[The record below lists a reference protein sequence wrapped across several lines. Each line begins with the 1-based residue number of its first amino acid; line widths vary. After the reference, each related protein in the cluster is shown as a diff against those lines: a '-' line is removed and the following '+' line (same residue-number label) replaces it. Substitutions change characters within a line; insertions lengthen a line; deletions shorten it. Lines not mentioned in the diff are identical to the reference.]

1 MTLSLSL
8 SRTAGANTTMLRAH
22 SAETPATRFAMIG
35 LAGGVF
41 FAAYLT
47 WRPFEVMFTLSDAL
61 FCVAAVGLAIGNG
74 LHLRPFGALTPWW
87 LLAYITMVSGL
98 LVGTIAN
105 GEPLRWSVAAA
116 QYGFAM
122 IVLPCLLIG
131 HGADRTLWL
140 AKIMLAGVVAM
151 EAFGIG
157 VYFLS
162 SGGYEDH
169 QRLGIDFISGSRR
182 LGAFPGDANWNGAYI
197 AMCLPF
203 IVYLHGKRQL
213 PGWLALIAAA
223 VLIEGLLLSAS
234 VSAILSA
241 TVAVAATLVV
251 GWRRLPIWPFA
262 AGAAG
267 IVVYVA
273 AGLPL
278 PQAFGNRVAPA
289 IGSGSIDSAGTFSGR
304 YDLMREAWQM
314 VGDTTFVGIG
324 FDQFRQVSM
333 HGAPVHN
340 MYLLLWSEGGTLA
353 LFGWLAMIGMLVAGA
368 IAVMRLDRMTS
379 ALALSVVAVF
389 AVSSNAS
396 PHMYARLW
404 MVPVAMAMAFV
415 FEFSHRKEPR

>member
-1 MTLSLSL
+1 MTPSPSWAIGTDAAL
-8 SRTAGANTTMLRAH
+8 LRAGR
-22 SAETPATRFAMIG
+22 AETPATRFAMVG

-41 FAAYLT
+41 FAAYLS
-47 WRPFEVMFTLSDAL
+47 WRPFELLFTLSDAL
-61 FCVAAVGLAIGNG
+61 FCMAAVGLAIGNN
-74 LHLRPFGALTPWW
+74 LNLRPFGALTPWW
-87 LLAYITMVSGL
+87 LFAYVTMVSGL

-105 GEPLRWSVAAA
+105 GEPFRWSIAAG
-116 QYGFAM
+116 QYAFAM
-122 IVLPCLLIG
+122 IVVPCLLIG
-131 HGADRTLWL
+131 HGAERTVWL

-151 EAFGIG
+151 ELFGIA

-169 QRLGIDFISGSRR
+169 QKLGLDFISGARR

-203 IVYLHGKRQL
+203 VVYLRGKRQI
-213 PGWLALIAAA
+213 PGWVALLVAA
-223 VLIEGLLLSAS
+223 VLIEALLLAAS
-234 VSAILSA
+234 VTAILSA
-241 TVAVAATLVV
+241 SIAVAAILLV
-251 GWRRLPIWPFA
+251 GGRRLPIWPVVAGIAGFA
-262 AGAAG
+262 AYLAL
-267 IVVYVA
+267 
-273 AGLPL
+273 GLPL
-278 PQAFGNRVAPA
+278 PQAFGTRVAPA
-289 IGSGSIDSAGTFSGR
+289 IDRGIDSAGTFSGR

-314 VGDTTFVGIG
+314 VGDTTFVGLG
-324 FDQFRQVSM
+324 FDQFRQFSA

-353 LFGWLAMIGMLVAGA
+353 LFGWLAMLGMLVASA
-368 IAVMRLDRMTS
+368 ISVMRHDRMTA

-415 FEFSHRKEPR
+415 FEISHRKEPG